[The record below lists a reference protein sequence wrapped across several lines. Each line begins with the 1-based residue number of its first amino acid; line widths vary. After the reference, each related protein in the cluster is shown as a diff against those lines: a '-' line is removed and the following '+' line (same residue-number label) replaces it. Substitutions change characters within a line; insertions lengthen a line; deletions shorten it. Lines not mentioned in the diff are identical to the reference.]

1 MKFYESPATLFAEQ
15 DKFELDVKDYT
26 LGHINP
32 VKFKAIRVAHG
43 VYEQRQEHTYMIRIR
58 CAAGGITPTQLKKVA
73 ELGDVYGGGEVHFTT
88 RQEVQV
94 HNVLIQN
101 ALHVIRGL
109 NEVGLSSRG
118 GGGNTIRNILTSPL
132 SGIEDGEVF
141 DVDPYAISL
150 TTRMIAEPDSWNLP
164 RKFKIAF
171 SNSAE
176 DTAYTQATCLG
187 FVATIKNGQK
197 GFQVYT
203 AGGMGAKPMVGHL
216 LIDFIPDNRVYH
228 VTKAIKIMFDKHGNR
243 RSKYSNRI
251 KFLWKKLD
259 EVKFKE
265 LFYDE
270 YNQLKDND
278 SLNLDIQ
285 PVLNQAKQDIQIQ
298 PEQVSSEEF
307 NLFKKRYVTKQKQ
320 DGLVAIKLPLVLG
333 DLLRGDADKL
343 CDVLSEFGENTI
355 RCDRAQNM
363 RLRNIPEAYI
373 GNVFNII
380 KQLEYTLVDHA
391 AFIGNMINC
400 TGASTCKLGIC
411 LPRGLSDALRDKLS
425 NSDLNLDA
433 IPEFRLNMSGC
444 PNTCGMHHIADLGF
458 FGKIGRKD
466 GEIYPAYNILAGAQT
481 GAGITKYA
489 QKEGDLSAHAVPEFV
504 YQFLTHYIEEK
515 EEYESYEAYLAA
527 EGRDLIKELCAQL
540 KEVPTLAEDS
550 SYYIDFGAKRR
561 MRLDDMG
568 TAECSAGMFDMINV
582 DKRII
587 ESIIKEFPE
596 KNFDAE
602 SISKIMFHSSRML
615 LVTRGLDATKEEQIF
630 SLFGKHFVQV
640 ELLDIKFL
648 ELVNKAKEKDTN
660 YLLAHID
667 EVLELSQAVRDLYKN
682 MDDSLRFKVAP
693 KINQEKEEKE
703 EKEENVDVLEKD
715 YRGVGCPMNFV
726 KTKLVLETMQVG
738 QQLQIF
744 LDDGAPIQNV
754 PNSVKLEG
762 HKVLSQD
769 KQEQGYWKVLIEK
782 A

>member
-15 DKFELDVKDYT
+15 DKFEIDIKDYT

-73 ELGDVYGGGEVHFTT
+73 QLGDDYGGGEVHFTT

-101 ALHVIRGL
+101 ALNVIRGL

-132 SGIEDGEVF
+132 SGIEEGEVF
-141 DVDPYAISL
+141 DVDPYAIAL

-187 FVATIKNGQK
+187 FVATIKEGQK

-259 EVKFKE
+259 EDKFKE

-270 YNQLKDND
+270 YDQLKDND

-285 PVLNQAKQDIQIQ
+285 PVLNEVKKDIKIQ

-307 NLFKKRYVTKQKQ
+307 DLFKSRYVTKQKQ
-320 DGLVAIKLPLVLG
+320 LGLMAIKLPLVLG

-343 CDVLSEFGENTI
+343 CDLLNEFGENTI

-373 GNVFNII
+373 GNVFNVI
-380 KQLEYTLVDHA
+380 KQLDYTLVDHA

-425 NSDLNLDA
+425 GSDLNLDA

-504 YQFLTHYIEEK
+504 YQFLKHYIEEK

-527 EGRDLIKELCAQL
+527 EGRELIKELCAQL
-540 KEVPTLAEDS
+540 KEVPSLADDS

-582 DKRII
+582 DKRFI
-587 ESIIKEFPE
+587 ESTIKQFPE

-602 SISKIMFHSSRML
+602 SIQKIMFHSSRML

-640 ELLDIKFL
+640 ELVDIKFL

-660 YLLAHID
+660 YLLANID
-667 EVLELSQAVRDLYKN
+667 EVLELSEVVRNLYKS

-693 KINQEKEEKE
+693 KINPEEQ
-703 EKEENVDVLEKD
+703 KEENVVVLEKD

-726 KTKLVLETMQVG
+726 KTKLVLETMQAG

-769 KQEQGYWKVLIEK
+769 QQSEGYWKVLIQK

>member
-1 MKFYESPATLFAEQ
+1 M
-15 DKFELDVKDYT
+15 
-26 LGHINP
+26 
-32 VKFKAIRVAHG
+32 
-43 VYEQRQEHTYMIRIR
+43 
-58 CAAGGITPTQLKKVA
+58 
-73 ELGDVYGGGEVHFTT
+73 
-88 RQEVQV
+88 
-94 HNVLIQN
+94 
-101 ALHVIRGL
+101 
-109 NEVGLSSRG
+109 
-118 GGGNTIRNILTSPL
+118 
-132 SGIEDGEVF
+132 
-141 DVDPYAISL
+141 
-150 TTRMIAEPDSWNLP
+150 
-164 RKFKIAF
+164 
-171 SNSAE
+171 
-176 DTAYTQATCLG
+176 
-187 FVATIKNGQK
+187 
-197 GFQVYT
+197 
-203 AGGMGAKPMVGHL
+203 
-216 LIDFIPDNRVYH
+216 
-228 VTKAIKIMFDKHGNR
+228 
-243 RSKYSNRI
+243 
-251 KFLWKKLD
+251 
-259 EVKFKE
+259 
-265 LFYDE
+265 
-270 YNQLKDND
+270 
-278 SLNLDIQ
+278 
-285 PVLNQAKQDIQIQ
+285 
-298 PEQVSSEEF
+298 
-307 NLFKKRYVTKQKQ
+307 
-320 DGLVAIKLPLVLG
+320 
-333 DLLRGDADKL
+333 
-343 CDVLSEFGENTI
+343 
-355 RCDRAQNM
+355 
-363 RLRNIPEAYI
+363 
-373 GNVFNII
+373 
-380 KQLEYTLVDHA
+380 
-391 AFIGNMINC
+391 
-400 TGASTCKLGIC
+400 
-411 LPRGLSDALRDKLS
+411 
-425 NSDLNLDA
+425 
-433 IPEFRLNMSGC
+433 
-444 PNTCGMHHIADLGF
+444 
-458 FGKIGRKD
+458 
-466 GEIYPAYNILAGAQT
+466 
-481 GAGITKYA
+481 
-489 QKEGDLSAHAVPEFV
+489 
-504 YQFLTHYIEEK
+504 
-515 EEYESYEAYLAA
+515 
-527 EGRDLIKELCAQL
+527 
-540 KEVPTLAEDS
+540 PTLAEDS